1 MSTFLYSYK
10 LKFWTKKSI
19 VMNYD
24 KLFIRFLEFD
34 ITLRW
39 FNLPADKYWQSLEWH
54 VLWHSYWLARDIW
67 CVTHLQA
74 NIFLTIP
81 NFSFQLLRCGSEL
94 CQYWVERN
102 FQNVGEIQDWSSIQ
116 AQHLDTSWP
125 ETRQKEKSISKPV
138 IGQLSPIKHSHW
150 RKLSFRSLL
159 A

>member
-24 KLFIRFLEFD
+24 KLFLRFLEFD

-74 NIFLTIP
+74 NIFSHNSKLLFPTSKMRQWTVPVLSWEKFPECWRNSGLEQHPSPASWHQLTWDQTKRKV
-81 NFSFQLLRCGSEL
+81 NFKAC
-94 CQYWVERN
+94 
-102 FQNVGEIQDWSSIQ
+102 DWSVVTNQ
-116 AQHLDTSWP
+116 A
-125 ETRQKEKSISKPV
+125 
-138 IGQLSPIKHSHW
+138 LS
-150 RKLSFRSLL
+150 L